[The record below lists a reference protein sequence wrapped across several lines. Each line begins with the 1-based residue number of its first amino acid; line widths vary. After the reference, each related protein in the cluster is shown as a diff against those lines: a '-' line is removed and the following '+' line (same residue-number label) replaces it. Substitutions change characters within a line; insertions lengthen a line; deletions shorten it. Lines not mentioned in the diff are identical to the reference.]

1 MPTLTETAVTA
12 RKVIKYF
19 IIGIIS
25 ISILVPAFNAFRD
38 YWEKTHP
45 APPPG
50 PTVAFGQIPAITF
63 PQSQTQNQYQFQLQ
77 TIEGVLPKMPAQAK
91 VYFVFTVG
99 PKFFDEEK
107 TREKAR
113 LLGFPDEITR
123 DPYYRYTFK
132 NPQTNATL
140 KLDMLNENFEVRYP
154 FEADPFFIGQNSPAP
169 QQALGTIQGFLASGN
184 SWPNDIDQEK
194 TKNLFFKYDQEKRE
208 LAAVPSLSEAE
219 VIKVNLFRAD
229 LDGLSLLPPNPQDSN
244 ISFLVAQKEGKPIII
259 AGKYIH
265 FPIQQEQV
273 ATYPLKNSTLAWEE
287 LRAGKAFIGNLG
299 NNSSDRPIII
309 RRIYLAYFDP
319 SLPQNFLQ
327 PIFVF
332 EGDNDFIAYLP
343 ALDPSWIKE
352 TASTGE

>member
-12 RKVIKYF
+12 RKVIKYSIIA
-19 IIGIIS
+19 IIGIS
-25 ISILVPAFNAFRD
+25 LLVPASNAFRA

-45 APPPG
+45 APPPA
-50 PTVAFGQIPAITF
+50 PTVSFGQIPAITF
-63 PQSQTQNQYQFQLQ
+63 PQSQAQGQYQFQLQ
-77 TIEGVLPKMPAQAK
+77 TIEGVLPSMPTQAK

-113 LLGFPDEITR
+113 LLGFPEEIAR

-132 NPQTNATL
+132 NPQTSATL

-154 FEADPFFIGQNSPAP
+154 FETDPFFIGQASPTP
-169 QQALGTIQGFLASGN
+169 QQALGIIQNFLAGGN
-184 SWPNDIDQEK
+184 SWPDDIDKEK
-194 TKNLFFKYDQEKRE
+194 TKNLFFKYDQGKRE
-208 LAAVPSLSEAE
+208 LFLAPSLSEAE
-219 VIKVNLFRAD
+219 VVKVNLFRAD
-229 LDGLSLLPPNPQDSN
+229 LEGLPLLPPNPQDSN
-244 ISFLVAQKEGKPIII
+244 ISFLVGQKEGKSIII

-265 FPIQQEQV
+265 FPIHQEQM

-287 LRAGKAFIGNLG
+287 VKAGKAFIGNLG
-299 NNSSDRPIII
+299 KNSADKPIII

-343 ALDPSWIKE
+343 AIDSSWIKE

>member
-1 MPTLTETAVTA
+1 MPTLTETAAIT
-12 RKVIKYF
+12 RKVIKYSL
-19 IIGIIS
+19 IGIIGVS
-25 ISILVPAFNAFRD
+25 LLVPALNAFQD

-50 PTVAFGQIPAITF
+50 PTVAFGQIPPIIF
-63 PQSQTQNQYQFQLQ
+63 PQSQTQSQYQFQLE
-77 TIEGVLPKMPAQAK
+77 TIEGVLPNLATQGK

-113 LLGFPDEITR
+113 FLGFPDEIAR

-132 NPQTNATL
+132 DPKTNAIL

-154 FEADPFFIGQNSPAP
+154 FEADPFFVGQNSPNP
-169 QQALGTIQGFLASGN
+169 QQALGKIQNFLGAGN

-208 LAAVPSLSEAE
+208 LVSAPSLSEAE
-219 VIKVNLFRAD
+219 VIKVNLFRTS
-229 LDGLSLLPPNPQDSN
+229 LDNLPLLPPNPQDSN
-244 ISFLVAQKEGKPIII
+244 ISFFVAQKNGVPTII

-265 FPIQQEQV
+265 FPVQQEQM

-299 NNSSDRPIII
+299 NNSSDKPIII

-332 EGDNDFIAYLP
+332 EGDNDFIAYLS

>member
-12 RKVIKYF
+12 RKVIKYS
-19 IIGIIS
+19 IIGIIG
-25 ISILVPAFNAFRD
+25 ISILVPAFNAFQN

-63 PQSQTQNQYQFQLQ
+63 PQSQAQEQYQFQLQ
-77 TIEGVLPKMPAQAK
+77 TIEGVLPSMPTQAK

-113 LLGFPDEITR
+113 LLGFPNEVAR

-132 NPQTNATL
+132 NPQTNAIL

-154 FEADPFFIGQNSPAP
+154 FEADPFFAGLVSPTP
-169 QQALGTIQGFLASGN
+169 QQALNEIKNFLSRGN
-184 SWPNDIDQEK
+184 SWPNDLDEEK
-194 TKNLFFKYDQEKRE
+194 TKNLFFKYHQERRE
-208 LAAVPSLSEAE
+208 LTLVPSLSEAE
-219 VIKVNLFRAD
+219 VVKVNLFRAD
-229 LDGLSLLPPNPQDSN
+229 LDGLPILPPNPQDSN
-244 ISFLVAQKEGKPIII
+244 ISFFVAQKEGKPTII

-265 FPIQQEQV
+265 FPIHQEQV

-287 LRAGKAFIGNLG
+287 LKAGKAYVGNLG
-299 NNSSDRPIII
+299 SNAPDKPIII

-343 ALDPSWIKE
+343 AIESSWIKE